1 MIRASGRPRRDGVAA
16 VEFAFVLPLILL
28 PVIFGVWEVGRLIQ
42 IQQAVSNA
50 AREGARAASTGQYTN
65 SQVQTVVTNYLTNA
79 GISTASV
86 TPTVTN
92 LTRGGDVS
100 SPTLGQGGTAKQ
112 LDSLQVTVSVP
123 FSNVYWIALNYF
135 VPAGSSLNATANTV
149 SMVNVPLTI
158 PQTIPGS
165 PL

>member
-1 MIRASGRPRRDGVAA
+1 MTRSPSRTGRSGVAA
-16 VEFAFVLPLILL
+16 VELAFVLTFIFI

-42 IQQAVSNA
+42 VQQVVDNSV
-50 AREGARAASTGQYTN
+50 REGARAASTGQYTN
-65 SQVQTVVTNYLTNA
+65 SQVQTVVLNYLTNC
-79 GISTASV
+79 GFSTANTTV
-86 TPTVTN
+86 TVTN

-100 SPTLGQGGTAKQ
+100 SPTLNEGGTVQQ
-112 LDSLQVTVSVP
+112 LDSLQVTISVP

-135 VPAGSSLNATANTV
+135 VPAGTTMNSSANTV

-165 PL
+165 P

>member
-1 MIRASGRPRRDGVAA
+1 MTTTRAREHRPGVAA
-16 VEFAFVLPLILL
+16 VELAFVLTFIFV

-42 IQQAVSNA
+42 VQQIVDNS

-79 GISTASV
+79 GISTSSATV
-86 TPTVTN
+86 TVTN

-100 SPTLGQGGTAKQ
+100 SPTLSEGGTVQQ
-112 LDSLQVTVSVP
+112 LDSLQVQVSVP

-135 VPAGSSLNATANTV
+135 VPAGTTMNASANTV
-149 SMVNVPLTI
+149 SMVNVPLTVST
-158 PQTIPGS
+158 TIPGS
-165 PL
+165 P

>member
-1 MIRASGRPRRDGVAA
+1 MTRVPARPRRQGVAA
-16 VEFAFVLPLILL
+16 VELAFVLPLILL
-28 PVIFGVWEVGRLIQ
+28 PVMFGVWEVGRLIQ
-42 IQQAVSNA
+42 VQQIVNNSV
-50 AREGARAASTGQYTN
+50 REGARAASTGQYTN
-65 SQVQTVVTNYLTNA
+65 SQVQQVVLKYLTNA
-79 GISTASV
+79 GVSTTSV
-86 TPTVTN
+86 TATVSN
-92 LTRGGDVS
+92 QTRGGDVS
-100 SPTLGQGGTAKQ
+100 SPTLGQGGTAQQ

-135 VPAGSSLNATANTV
+135 VPAGTTLNATANTV

>member
-1 MIRASGRPRRDGVAA
+1 MTRSTARRQRTGVAA
-16 VEFAFVLPLILL
+16 VELAFVLTFIFV

-42 IQQAVSNA
+42 IQQIVDNSV
-50 AREGARAASTGQYTN
+50 REGARAASTGQYTN
-65 SQVQTVVTNYLTNA
+65 TQVQNVVLNYLSNCGVSTTNA
-79 GISTASV
+79 NA
-86 TPTVTN
+86 TVTN

-100 SPTLGQGGTAKQ
+100 SPTLGQGGTVQQ

-135 VPAGSSLNATANTV
+135 VPAGTNMTATANTV

-158 PQTIPGS
+158 PQTIPSS
-165 PL
+165 P